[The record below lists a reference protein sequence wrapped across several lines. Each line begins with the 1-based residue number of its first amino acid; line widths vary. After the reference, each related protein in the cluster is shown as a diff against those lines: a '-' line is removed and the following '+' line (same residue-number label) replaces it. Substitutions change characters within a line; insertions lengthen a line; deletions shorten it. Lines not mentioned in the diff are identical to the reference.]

1 MATNA
6 PTTGARLRAPGES
19 AADAR
24 NLPPAVVEYL
34 AAKGAYD
41 RAWTRLLE
49 THGREFGL
57 VSEVRA

>member
-6 PTTGARLRAPGES
+6 PTTGARLRAPAES

-34 AAKGAYD
+34 AAKDAYD
-41 RAWTRLLE
+41 RAWTKLLE
-49 THGREFGL
+49 THNLEFGL
-57 VSEVRA
+57 ASEVPA